1 MFQKQI
7 TKEELAD
14 LPLKAFEGHVEIIEN
29 EESFYKFLPE
39 IEKARVLGFDT
50 ETKPIFKKGKTNN
63 NKVALLQLSTYDTA
77 YLIRLNKI
85 GLPDEL
91 TAILANEN
99 IIKVGAAVRDDL
111 RYLAKLKPFTPA
123 GFIDLQKMVKK
134 FGIESASLKKMTAI
148 VLKFRISKNQQLSN
162 WENGT
167 LTIAQQRY
175 AATDAWV
182 CHQIFNKLSNGK
194 N

>member
-7 TKEELAD
+7 TKEELAE
-14 LPLKAFEGHVEIIEN
+14 LPLKAFEGQVEVIEN

-39 IEKARVLGFDT
+39 IEKAKVLGFDT

-111 RYLAKLKPFTPA
+111 RYLAKLNPFTPA

-162 WENGT
+162 WENGS
-167 LTIAQQRY
+167 LTPAQQRY

-182 CHQIFNKLSNGK
+182 CHQIFKKLSNGK